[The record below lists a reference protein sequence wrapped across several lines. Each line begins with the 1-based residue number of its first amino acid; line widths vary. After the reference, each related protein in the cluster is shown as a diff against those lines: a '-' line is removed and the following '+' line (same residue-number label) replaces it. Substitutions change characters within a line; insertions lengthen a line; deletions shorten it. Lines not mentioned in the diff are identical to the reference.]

1 MNKEE
6 QILQAI
12 ASLSDRMDQ
21 KIENLSADVDRKI
34 ESLANNM
41 DAKIESLTSSMD
53 ARFDAMERRMDS
65 MDLRFD
71 AMENRMDSMEQRL
84 DAKIDYVAQE
94 LSDLTDQVKEHT
106 TLIHAL
112 IDGQTRMQCQME
124 ERYDQLDQKYA
135 ALSERTDDLEMI
147 VKQQCIDITLLKQAT

>member
-41 DAKIESLTSSMD
+41 DAKIESLTSNMD

-147 VKQQCIDITLLKQAT
+147 VKQQCIDITLLKAAN

>member
-41 DAKIESLTSSMD
+41 DAT
-53 ARFDAMERRMDS
+53 FDAMERRMDS

>member
-21 KIENLSADVDRKI
+21 KIENLSADVDKKI
-34 ESLANNM
+34 DALANNM
-41 DAKIESLTSSMD
+41 DAKIESLTSNMD

-124 ERYDQLDQKYA
+124 ERYDQLNQKHT

>member
-41 DAKIESLTSSMD
+41 DAKIESLTSNMD

>member
-41 DAKIESLTSSMD
+41 DAKIESLTSNMD

-112 IDGQTRMQCQME
+112 IDGQTRMQCQMG

>member
-1 MNKEE
+1 
-6 QILQAI
+6 
-12 ASLSDRMDQ
+12 
-21 KIENLSADVDRKI
+21 
-34 ESLANNM
+34 
-41 DAKIESLTSSMD
+41 
-53 ARFDAMERRMDS
+53 MDS

>member
-41 DAKIESLTSSMD
+41 DANIESLTSNMD